1 VRENAL
7 PEYEL
12 EIATVTDTGT
22 QRGHNEDFCASFS
35 ESGSSAVVG
44 VADGVSSCDG
54 GEVASQLAIEAMLNA
69 YREEPQTMSAGQR
82 LYRAVQSANIEV
94 YDRSSI
100 VPELRGMTTTLT
112 AAAIERAELTVI
124 HIGDSRLYLIRDG
137 TITQLTKDHTVA
149 AERARMGLISEERA
163 RNHPDR
169 SVLTRSLGREL
180 IVSRDRISRQLVQ
193 GDALILC
200 SDGLYNVLGD
210 AEMERILAERDNR
223 DTSNACR
230 ALISEAN
237 RRGTPDNLTVAVV
250 RLIGSTPDLPRRRS
264 LGASLRRLLSGKS
277 LHIWS

>member
-1 VRENAL
+1 VSENAL
-7 PEYEL
+7 PEYDL

-22 QRGHNEDFCASFS
+22 HRSHNEDFCASFS

-44 VADGVSSCDG
+44 VADGVSSCEG
-54 GEVASQLAIEAMLNA
+54 GEVASQLAIEAMLKA
-69 YREEPQTMSAGQR
+69 YREEPRTMSSGQR

-112 AAAIERAELTVI
+112 AAAVERAELTVI
-124 HIGDSRLYLIRDG
+124 HIGDSRLYLVRRG
-137 TITQLTKDHTVA
+137 TITQLTKDHTVT

-210 AEMERILAERDNR
+210 AEMERILAARENR
-223 DTSNACR
+223 DPSVACR
-230 ALISEAN
+230 ELVDEAN
-237 RRGTPDNLTVAVV
+237 LRGTPDNLTVAVV
-250 RLIGSTPDLPRRRS
+250 RLTGPTPDLPKKPR
-264 LGASLRRLLSGKS
+264 LGASLRRLLGGRL